1 VQCAQLGVT
10 WSNLNGSGS
19 KALEPGSRLIA
30 PHLSITETINLDQWI
45 YRREANPRTAVKNYD
60 PDCKLKQGW
69 GFAGEGQLNFEVTSS
84 NVTLLPEAAGLFHR
98 LSGTP

>member
-1 VQCAQLGVT
+1 MNKSVYVIQLNCG
-10 WSNLNGSGS
+10 
-19 KALEPGSRLIA
+19 
-30 PHLSITETINLDQWI
+30 D
-45 YRREANPRTAVKNYD
+45 AVENYD

>member
-1 VQCAQLGVT
+1 MKFIHILFFSIIAVFPSSSLVQA
-10 WSNLNGSGS
+10 
-19 KALEPGSRLIA
+19 
-30 PHLSITETINLDQWI
+30 ETTIL
-45 YRREANPRTAVKNYD
+45 TAVENYD

-69 GFAGEGQLNFEVTSS
+69 GFAGKGQLNFEVTSS

>member
-1 VQCAQLGVT
+1 MLA
-10 WSNLNGSGS
+10 S
-19 KALEPGSRLIA
+19 E
-30 PHLSITETINLDQWI
+30 
-45 YRREANPRTAVKNYD
+45 NYD

>member
-1 VQCAQLGVT
+1 MA
-10 WSNLNGSGS
+10 
-19 KALEPGSRLIA
+19 I
-30 PHLSITETINLDQWI
+30 ITEFTV
-45 YRREANPRTAVKNYD
+45 ENYD